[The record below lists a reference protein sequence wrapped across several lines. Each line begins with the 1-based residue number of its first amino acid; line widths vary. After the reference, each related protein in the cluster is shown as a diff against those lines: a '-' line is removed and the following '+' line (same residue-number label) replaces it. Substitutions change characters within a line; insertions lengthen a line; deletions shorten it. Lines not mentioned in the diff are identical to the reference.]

1 MNKKDRILIADDERV
16 VRESL
21 YHWFTEAG
29 FIVTTAEN
37 GEIALKNFIRE
48 KFDLLLVDM
57 KMPGIGGLELLKRV
71 KELDNEVIVIMITAF
86 ASVSTA
92 ITALKNGAYDYV
104 TKPVDPDEL
113 THLVNKAIEQRNLK
127 RENKLLKENL
137 DEISKSENIIG
148 ESFLM
153 NKVHE
158 LINSAASTDS
168 TVMIRGECGTGKEL
182 VAKTIHSKSK
192 NKYFPFLSIKCGA
205 MCESALEKELFGED
219 PGTSDGNQIVQKGKI
234 ELVEGGTLYL
244 DEVNSLSPK
253 LQVEILKV
261 LETKQFCRVGN
272 NNPISA
278 NFRLITAS
286 TENLEKLVKE
296 GKFREDLFY
305 KINVF
310 PILIPPL
317 RERREDI
324 LLLAKEFIKLI
335 STRVSRPIK
344 EISKEASE
352 FLTNYDWPG
361 NIRELENAIERAI
374 VIGKKNEIEVED
386 LPFQIA
392 SIQIDL
398 DDDKKSLSAIEKR
411 HILKILNENKWN
423 ISKAASIL
431 EIDRVTLY
439 NKINKFNLHRIS
451 K

>member
-1 MNKKDRILIADDERV
+1 MNKKVKILIVDDERV

-29 FIVTTAEN
+29 YVVATAEN

-71 KELDNEVIVIMITAF
+71 KELDKEVIVIMITAF
-86 ASVSTA
+86 ASVSSA
-92 ITALKNGAYDYV
+92 ITALKDGAYDYV

-113 THLVNKAIEQRNLK
+113 THLVNKAIEQRNLR

-168 TVMIRGECGTGKEL
+168 AVMIRGECGTGKEL

-192 NKYFPFLSIKCGA
+192 NKYFPFVSIKCGA
-205 MCESALEKELFGED
+205 MCEAILEKELFGED

-253 LQVEILKV
+253 LQVEILNI
-261 LETKQFCRVGN
+261 LETKQFCRIGN
-272 NNPISA
+272 NNPINA

-305 KINVF
+305 KLNVF
-310 PILIPPL
+310 PISIPPL

-335 STRVSRPIK
+335 STRVSKPIK
-344 EISKEASE
+344 EISKDASE
-352 FLTNYDWPG
+352 FLVNYEWPG
-361 NIRELENAIERAI
+361 NVRELENAIERAI
-374 VIGKKNEIEVED
+374 VIGKKNQIEVED
-386 LPFQIA
+386 LPFQIV
-392 SIQIDL
+392 SIQIDI
-398 DDDKKSLSAIEKR
+398 DEDKKSLSAIEKK

-423 ISKAASIL
+423 ISRAASIL

-439 NKINKFNLHRIS
+439 NKINKYNLHRIS